1 MPLKKSE
8 IYLFFDDGNVLND
21 NEIRAKRWQKLIGQ
35 HFTPLFGGKPDDWG
49 AANTKIIKSFINK
62 EVPLLIYENKEKT
75 FQQFIEWFI
84 EKWINDMFDYV
95 GIQRPE
101 KSQYKRIYYEAAKF
115 VDLRVKAA
123 FPGVINTIRI
133 LFKEGY
139 NLYTA
144 SGTESIELKYYLKGV
159 EIKKY
164 FKNFYGPDLINLLKV
179 DAAFYKAIFNDLNIQ
194 PNQAIIIDDKPYYLK
209 IAESLG
215 AHIIQACLTE
225 EFGPEFNHYIRDMNN
240 LPEIIEKIRDVDT

>member
-1 MPLKKSE
+1 MPLKKST

-35 HFTPLFGGKPDDWG
+35 YFSPLFGGNPDDWG

-62 EVPLLIYENKEKT
+62 EVPTLIYENKEKT
-75 FQQFIEWFI
+75 YQEFIEWFI

-115 VDLRVKAA
+115 VDLRVKAT
-123 FPGVINTIRI
+123 FPGVIKTIKI
-133 LFKEGY
+133 LSKEGY

-159 EIKKY
+159 RIKKY
-164 FKNFYGPDLINLLKV
+164 FKNFYGPDLINILKV
-179 DAAFYKAIFNDLNIQ
+179 DAVFYKALFNDLNIQ

-209 IAESLG
+209 IAKILG
-215 AHIIQACLTE
+215 AHVIQACLKG
-225 EFGPEFNHYIRDMNN
+225 EFKPEFKYVIMNMKN
-240 LPEIIEKIRDVDT
+240 LPEIIEKVRDENT